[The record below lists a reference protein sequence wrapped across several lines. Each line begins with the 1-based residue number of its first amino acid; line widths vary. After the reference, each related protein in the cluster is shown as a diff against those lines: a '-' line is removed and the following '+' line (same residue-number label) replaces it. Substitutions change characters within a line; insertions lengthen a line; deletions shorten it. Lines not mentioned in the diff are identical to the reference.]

1 MVFDVM
7 HDLDAM
13 LILMLKLLAS
23 YIMTTTI

>member
-13 LILMLKLLAS
+13 LILMLKFMAS